1 MQRYESAMSW
11 RAHDGEVYSDP
22 IAIRATSS
30 IDVTWEIDW
39 TRTLQEQD
47 MVFTV
52 FAESSDSIVITNDS
66 PYKYDEQIS
75 NMAETGCFPTCT
87 GDTTVPLK
95 GTYGGGTTSSSI
107 ALATISA
114 ASMVLA
120 AALII

>member
-1 MQRYESAMSW
+1 
-11 RAHDGEVYSDP
+11 
-22 IAIRATSS
+22 
-30 IDVTWEIDW
+30 
-39 TRTLQEQD
+39 

-52 FAESSDSIVITNDS
+52 FAESKESVVITDDS
-66 PYKYDEQIS
+66 PYKYDIE
-75 NMAETGCFPTCT
+75 EKDLGCLGGCT
-87 GDTTVPLK
+87 GDGTVPLR